1 MTQQDVVEADELYKS
16 LYIYISLYYVYIYI
30 YQVLSRDDQ
39 VSVS

>member
-30 YQVLSRDDQ
+30 YIKSYLEMIK
-39 VSVS
+39 

>member
-16 LYIYISLYYVYIYI
+16 LYIYIIILCLYIYI